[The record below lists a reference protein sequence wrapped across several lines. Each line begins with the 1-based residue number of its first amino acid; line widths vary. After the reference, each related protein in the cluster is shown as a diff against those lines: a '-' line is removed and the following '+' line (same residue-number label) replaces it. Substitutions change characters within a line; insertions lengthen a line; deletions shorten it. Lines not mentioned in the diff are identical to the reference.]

1 MLIRTMILGEIR
13 RNVIICTAIIL
24 IDKGK
29 RFKET
34 PSSSLKPSL
43 IVFNG
48 IREFVTLYLL

>member
-1 MLIRTMILGEIR
+1 MILGEIR
-13 RNVIICTAIIL
+13 RNVICTAIIL
-24 IDKGK
+24 IYKGK

>member
-1 MLIRTMILGEIR
+1 MILGEIR
-13 RNVIICTAIIL
+13 RNVICTAIIL